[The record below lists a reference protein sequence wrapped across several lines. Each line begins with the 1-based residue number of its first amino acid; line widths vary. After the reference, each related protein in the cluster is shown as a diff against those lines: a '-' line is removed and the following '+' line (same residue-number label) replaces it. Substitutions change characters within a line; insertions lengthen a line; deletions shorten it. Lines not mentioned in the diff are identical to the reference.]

1 MGFRSS
7 NTLPFGGGGGIHC
20 NSMNFKDFTSYPAT
34 FISAPEGGFTVKVS
48 GIDGVISEGDTKEEA
63 IRNAVLAVADMANYY
78 LDEKRQIPPAPA
90 AKEGEEMIDLPFVMT
105 MKLVIRNLML
115 DKGVSQK
122 ALASKVGC
130 SAQLVSQ
137 SLDLARTR
145 TSVDALLKYLDV
157 LGVGMKVSLVKKR

>member
-1 MGFRSS
+1 
-7 NTLPFGGGGGIHC
+7 
-20 NSMNFKDFTSYPAT
+20 MNFKDFSRYPAT
-34 FISAPEGGFTVKVS
+34 FIASPEGGFTVKVS

-63 IRNAVLAVADMANYY
+63 VRNAIRAIADMANYY
-78 LDEKRQIPPAPA
+78 LDDKKQIPPAPA
-90 AKEGEEMIDLPFVMT
+90 AKEGEEMIDLPFGMA

-122 ALASKVGC
+122 ALASAIGC

-157 LGVGMKVSLVKKR
+157 LGIQLKISLVKKR

>member
-1 MGFRSS
+1 
-7 NTLPFGGGGGIHC
+7 
-20 NSMNFKDFTSYPAT
+20 
-34 FISAPEGGFTVKVS
+34 
-48 GIDGVISEGDTKEEA
+48 
-63 IRNAVLAVADMANYY
+63 
-78 LDEKRQIPPAPA
+78 
-90 AKEGEEMIDLPFVMT
+90 MIDLPFVMT

-115 DKGVSQK
+115 EKGVSQK